1 MPSTVIAVGVDIF
14 EKNSTKFMTGFG
26 NDVFVK
32 NSGNA
37 INRHSVVGF
46 IRKFLTETCFLS
58 PLIINIPRVQPI
70 RFIMTLITA
79 L

>member
-37 INRHSVVGF
+37 ISRHSVVG
-46 IRKFLTETCFLS
+46 CF
-58 PLIINIPRVQPI
+58 
-70 RFIMTLITA
+70 
-79 L
+79 